1 MLFRDRSVWAGPFLL
16 PRMAIVWFLQ
26 TEGERPPADAYEAMD
41 ENDIKY
47 ELETVPEKY
56 ENNYS
61 EDRFWDK
68 LSAVAKVAGIKV
80 VYAALLLYYVLKNP
94 MTPRKDRNK
103 ILGALGYLI
112 LPLDLIPDWIP
123 LAGFTDDLA
132 ALTWAIYTVAKCITP
147 EVKDQAAAKCHEWFG
162 DFDPSVLEGLF

>member
-1 MLFRDRSVWAGPFLL
+1 
-16 PRMAIVWFLQ
+16 
-26 TEGERPPADAYEAMD
+26 MD
-41 ENDIKY
+41 ENEVKY
-47 ELETVPEKY
+47 ELETASGKY
-56 ENNYS
+56 EKNYS
-61 EDRFWDK
+61 ENKFWDK
-68 LSAVAKVAGIKV
+68 LGTVAKKAGIKV

-123 LAGFTDDLA
+123 VAGYTDDLA

-147 EVKDQAAAKCHEWFG
+147 EVKEQAAAKC
-162 DFDPSVLEGLF
+162 PS

>member
-1 MLFRDRSVWAGPFLL
+1 
-16 PRMAIVWFLQ
+16 
-26 TEGERPPADAYEAMD
+26 MD
-41 ENDIKY
+41 ENEVKY
-47 ELETVPEKY
+47 ELETASGKY
-56 ENNYS
+56 EKNYS
-61 EDRFWDK
+61 ENKFWDK
-68 LSAVAKVAGIKV
+68 LGTVAKKAGIKV

-123 LAGFTDDLA
+123 VAGYTDDLA

-147 EVKDQAAAKCHEWFG
+147 EVKEQAASKCHEWFG
-162 DFDPSVLEGLF
+162 AFDPSILESLF